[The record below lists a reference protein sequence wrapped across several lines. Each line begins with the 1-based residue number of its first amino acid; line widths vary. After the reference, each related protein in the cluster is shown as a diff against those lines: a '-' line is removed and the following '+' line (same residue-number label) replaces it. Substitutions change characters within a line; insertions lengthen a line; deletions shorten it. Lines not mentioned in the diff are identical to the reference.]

1 MFSKACSRSTIKSA
15 VLGRRSLYHF
25 FLMLTLDKKL
35 SFIQHISFG
44 RNNEVIKTANKISIM
59 TLDVKHGTQLGFNVI
74 RVLKKNVLTFCLH
87 EILMVL

>member
-1 MFSKACSRSTIKSA
+1 
-15 VLGRRSLYHF
+15 
-25 FLMLTLDKKL
+25 
-35 SFIQHISFG
+35 
-44 RNNEVIKTANKISIM
+44 M